1 MIANTQ
7 KTHQYIATW
16 FRSNLVKDYQIQVHP
31 CKEAE
36 NDNKMI
42 KFHNSYKQSLLLRQ
56 PPLEV

>member
-7 KTHQYIATW
+7 KAHQYIATW
-16 FRSNLVKDYQIQVHP
+16 FSSSVKNDQFQVHP

-42 KFHNSYKQSLLLRQ
+42 KFHNSSKQSLLLR
-56 PPLEV
+56 LFAKEV